1 MAAALPVTKL
11 AGLFV
16 KTLAKPLSKRI
27 KHDFARF
34 DTTKSLLISIG
45 QINHTVTSYM
55 TIWSSGY
62 KVKSIKSIDADK
74 AMKDGAEFVGEG
86 FVLAVSMSIVIF
98 EYNRS
103 AQKLI
108 EKNEMKR
115 ERIKATQ
122 AVLQAKLN
130 TLDIRIKA
138 VENLIKEQ
146 QYLDDK
152 GLLGRV
158 ATVTVS
164 KKPKYVEPPK
174 EQLVPIIDDPID
186 DHNEGVTVAVST
198 TEKETNETAE
208 NRIKN
213 TITADSNSIESL
225 EPSSVS
231 SWWKF
236 W

>member
-1 MAAALPVTKL
+1 
-11 AGLFV
+11 
-16 KTLAKPLSKRI
+16 
-27 KHDFARF
+27 
-34 DTTKSLLISIG
+34 
-45 QINHTVTSYM
+45 
-55 TIWSSGY
+55 
-62 KVKSIKSIDADK
+62 
-74 AMKDGAEFVGEG
+74 
-86 FVLAVSMSIVIF
+86 
-98 EYNRS
+98 
-103 AQKLI
+103 
-108 EKNEMKR
+108 MKR

-186 DHNEGVTVAVST
+186 DHNEGVTITVST

-208 NRIKN
+208 NGIENK
-213 TITADSNSIESL
+213 ITADSNSIESL
-225 EPSSVS
+225 EPSSLS

>member
-1 MAAALPVTKL
+1 MFFLSFS
-11 AGLFV
+11 LF
-16 KTLAKPLSKRI
+16 
-27 KHDFARF
+27 F
-34 DTTKSLLISIG
+34 
-45 QINHTVTSYM
+45 
-55 TIWSSGY
+55 
-62 KVKSIKSIDADK
+62 
-74 AMKDGAEFVGEG
+74 
-86 FVLAVSMSIVIF
+86 SIVIW

-108 EKNEMKR
+108 EKNEQKR
-115 ERIKATQ
+115 ELIKANQ

-164 KKPKYVEPPK
+164 KKPKYIEPPK
-174 EQLVPIIDDPID
+174 EQLVPIIDEPTD
-186 DHNEGVTVAVST
+186 DQNDGVTITTAT
-198 TEKETNETAE
+198 TEKETNKTAE
-208 NRIKN
+208 NGIENK
-213 TITADSNSIESL
+213 IIADSNSIESSL
-225 EPSSVS
+225 EPSSSSVS

>member
-1 MAAALPVTKL
+1 MHI
-11 AGLFV
+11 
-16 KTLAKPLSKRI
+16 TLQTVLS
-27 KHDFARF
+27 FSPF
-34 DTTKSLLISIG
+34 FISKFCSSFHFIS
-45 QINHTVTSYM
+45 TV
-55 TIWSSGY
+55 
-62 KVKSIKSIDADK
+62 
-74 AMKDGAEFVGEG
+74 F
-86 FVLAVSMSIVIF
+86 SIVIW

-108 EKNEMKR
+108 EKNDIKR

-146 QYLDDK
+146 QHLDDK

-174 EQLVPIIDDPID
+174 EQLVPITDDPID
-186 DHNEGVTVAVST
+186 DHNDGVTIAVAT
-198 TEKETNETAE
+198 TENETNNTAE
-208 NRIKN
+208 NGIENR
-213 TITADSNSIESL
+213 ITADSNSIESL
-225 EPSSVS
+225 KPSSVS